1 MLPYAII
8 MIRGNSE
15 AKQIPRRAESEHTF
29 CKKLGPVKRI
39 SRKNEL
45 LLHISDYATSDKY
58 IDSSQFPPNRYNV
71 SMTES
76 PPQHMQC
83 MEVWGGSQ
91 LTSSGVELGGLD
103 VWVYSKPFG
112 EAQRGGDVYYVS
124 SCASGRISRLLL
136 ADVSGHG
143 QSVASTA
150 ADLRTLMRRFVN
162 RLDQKE
168 VVRLLNQQFTALSR
182 HGSFATAVLTTFFA
196 PTRRLSL
203 CNAGHPRPL
212 LFRAAE
218 GRWSLLGHGHDHPE
232 KKALSNIPLGMF
244 QIADYEQLDVELDPG
259 DCLVSYTDALMESC
273 DADGEMLGEEGLLR
287 IVNLLGDVPAEKLIP
302 SLLRD
307 IGERFPQNLA
317 ADDVTLLVVRA
328 NGRSLHFSFREKL
341 DAFGR
346 FLKALIRSLNPRA
359 DRAPF
364 PDANLANLGGVII
377 PALARR
383 WRAPRPSLK

>member
-1 MLPYAII
+1 
-8 MIRGNSE
+8 
-15 AKQIPRRAESEHTF
+15 
-29 CKKLGPVKRI
+29 
-39 SRKNEL
+39 
-45 LLHISDYATSDKY
+45 
-58 IDSSQFPPNRYNV
+58 
-71 SMTES
+71 
-76 PPQHMQC
+76 MQC

-124 SCASGRISRLLL
+124 SCATGRISRLLL

-168 VVRLLNQQFTALSR
+168 FVRLLNEQFTALST
-182 HGSFATAVLTTFFA
+182 HGSFATALVTTFFE
-196 PTRRLSL
+196 PSRRLSL

-212 LFRAAE
+212 LFRAADA
-218 GRWSLLGHGHDHPE
+218 RWSLLGHQDHPE
-232 KKALSNIPLGMF
+232 KGLSNIPLGMF
-244 QIADYEQLDVELDPG
+244 QVADYEQLDVELEPG
-259 DCLVSYTDALMESC
+259 DCLISYTDALMESC
-273 DADGEMLGEEGLLR
+273 DANGEMLGENGLLR

-302 SLLRD
+302 SLLRE
-307 IGERFPQNLA
+307 IGERFPENLA

-328 NGRSLHFSFREKL
+328 NGRAIQFSFREKL

-346 FLKALIRSLNPRA
+346 FLKTFVRSLNPAA

-364 PDANLANLGGVII
+364 PDANLANLGGAII

-383 WRAPRPSLK
+383 WRAPRPSLR

>member
-1 MLPYAII
+1 
-8 MIRGNSE
+8 
-15 AKQIPRRAESEHTF
+15 
-29 CKKLGPVKRI
+29 
-39 SRKNEL
+39 
-45 LLHISDYATSDKY
+45 
-58 IDSSQFPPNRYNV
+58 
-71 SMTES
+71 
-76 PPQHMQC
+76 MQC

-124 SCASGRISRLLL
+124 SCATGRISRLLL

-168 VVRLLNQQFTALSR
+168 FVRLLNEQFSALSR
-182 HGSFATAVLTTFFA
+182 HGSFATAVVTTFFA
-196 PTRRLSL
+196 PTGRLSL

-212 LFRAAE
+212 LFRTHD
-218 GRWSLLGHGHDHPE
+218 GRWSFLGHQDHPE
-232 KKALSNIPLGMF
+232 KKGPSNIPLGLF

-259 DCLVSYTDALMESC
+259 DCLISYSDALIESR
-273 DADGEMLGEEGLLR
+273 DADGEMLSEEGLLR

-302 SLLRD
+302 ALLQEITD
-307 IGERFPQNLA
+307 RFPQNLA

-328 NGRSLHFSFREKL
+328 NGRSLHFSFGEKL
-341 DAFGR
+341 AAFGR
-346 FLKALIRSLNPRA
+346 FLKTFLGSLNPRA

-364 PDANLANLGGVII
+364 PDANLANLGGAII
-377 PALARR
+377 PALGRR
-383 WRAPRPSLK
+383 WRAPRTLQK

>member
-1 MLPYAII
+1 
-8 MIRGNSE
+8 
-15 AKQIPRRAESEHTF
+15 
-29 CKKLGPVKRI
+29 
-39 SRKNEL
+39 
-45 LLHISDYATSDKY
+45 
-58 IDSSQFPPNRYNV
+58 
-71 SMTES
+71 MTDA
-76 PPQHMQC
+76 PAQHMQC

-143 QSVASTA
+143 NAVASTA

-168 VVRLLNQQFTALSR
+168 VVRLLNEQFTELSR
-182 HGSFATAVLTTFFA
+182 HGSFATAVLTTFFE

-212 LFRAAE
+212 LFRAADS
-218 GRWSLLGHGHDHPE
+218 RWSLLGHADHPE
-232 KKALSNIPLGMF
+232 KKGLRNIPLGMF
-244 QIADYEQLDVELDPG
+244 QIADYEQLDVELEPG

-273 DADGEMLGEEGLLR
+273 DADGQMLGEDGLLR
-287 IVNLLGDVPAEKLIP
+287 IVNLLGAVPAEKLIP
-302 SLLRD
+302 SLLRE
-307 IGERFPQNLA
+307 IGERFPQNLS
-317 ADDVTLLVVRA
+317 ADDVTVLVVRA
-328 NGRSLHFSFREKL
+328 NGRAIQFTFAEKFE
-341 DAFGR
+341 AFGR
-346 FLKALIRSLNPRA
+346 FLKTLFRSLRPGA

-364 PDANLANLGGVII
+364 PDATLANIGGALI
-377 PALARR
+377 PAFNRR
-383 WRAPRPSLK
+383 WRAPRPSAK

>member
-1 MLPYAII
+1 
-8 MIRGNSE
+8 
-15 AKQIPRRAESEHTF
+15 
-29 CKKLGPVKRI
+29 V
-39 SRKNEL
+39 
-45 LLHISDYATSDKY
+45 TSDEN
-58 IDSSQFPPNRYNV
+58 IESVQFPLNRYNDSV
-71 SMTES
+71 TDS
-76 PPQHMQC
+76 PTQHMQC

-91 LTSSGVELGGLD
+91 LTANGVELGGLE

-112 EAQRGGDVYYVS
+112 EAQRGGDVHYVS

-143 QSVASTA
+143 QAVAATA

-168 VVRLLNQQFTALSR
+168 VVRLLNEQFTALSR
-182 HGSFATAVLTTFFA
+182 NGSFATAVLTTFFA

-212 LFRAAE
+212 LFRASD

-232 KKALSNIPLGMF
+232 KKGLSNIPLGMF
-244 QIADYEQLDVELDPG
+244 QIADYEQLDLELEPG

-287 IVNLLGDVPAEKLIP
+287 IVKLLGNVPGEKIIP
-302 SLLRD
+302 SLLQE
-307 IGERFPQNLA
+307 ISERFPQNLA
-317 ADDVTLLVVRA
+317 ADDVSLLVLRA
-328 NGRSLHFSFREKL
+328 NGRSLDFSFREKL

-346 FLKALIRSLNPRA
+346 FVKTLFRSLNPRA
-359 DRAPF
+359 ERAPF
-364 PDANLANLGGVII
+364 PDANLANMGGVII

-383 WRAPRPSLK
+383 WRAPRPGLK

>member
-1 MLPYAII
+1 M
-8 MIRGNSE
+8 
-15 AKQIPRRAESEHTF
+15 T
-29 CKKLGPVKRI
+29 
-39 SRKNEL
+39 
-45 LLHISDYATSDKY
+45 
-58 IDSSQFPPNRYNV
+58 DSP
-71 SMTES
+71 T
-76 PPQHMQC
+76 QHMQC

-124 SCASGRISRLLL
+124 SCATGRISRLLL

-168 VVRLLNQQFTALSR
+168 FVRLLNEQFSALSR
-182 HGSFATAVLTTFFA
+182 HGSFATAVVTTFFA
-196 PTRRLSL
+196 PTGRLSL

-212 LFRAAE
+212 LFRTHD
-218 GRWSLLGHGHDHPE
+218 GRWSFLGHQDHPE
-232 KKALSNIPLGMF
+232 KKGPSNIPLGLF

-259 DCLVSYTDALMESC
+259 DCLISYSDALIESR
-273 DADGEMLGEEGLLR
+273 DADGEMLSEEGLLR

-302 SLLRD
+302 ALLQEITD
-307 IGERFPQNLA
+307 RFPQNLA

-328 NGRSLHFSFREKL
+328 NGRSLHFSFGEKL
-341 DAFGR
+341 AAFGR
-346 FLKALIRSLNPRA
+346 FLKTFLGSLNPRA

-364 PDANLANLGGVII
+364 PDANLANLGGAII
-377 PALARR
+377 PALGRR
-383 WRAPRPSLK
+383 WRVPRTLQK